1 MPLKLQDLSPA
12 DARLCLGVERFI
24 TVELGLALA
33 NRRVLLAV
41 SGGADSLALL
51 HILHVLRPRLLAE
64 LHVMAADHALRPH
77 SGLEAEGVQN
87 LCAGLDIAC
96 TVRRLAVA
104 EHAAAHGLGL
114 EEAGRAL
121 RYAALEEERERLGA
135 AWIVTGHQLE
145 DLGEDVLLRLLRGT
159 GWPGLGGMPAV
170 DGRRHLLRPL
180 LLTPARK
187 LRDLLR
193 RCGID
198 WFEDQ
203 SNTDRNFRRNRV
215 RHALWPVL
223 LEESPR
229 LAEHIAYLWRI
240 ARADGAYWDARLA
253 SLLPEETSA
262 VPGGEAVDKVALP
275 GLVIKLEGAAL
286 KRLEQAARLRL
297 YMRAIAR
304 LRREHGS
311 GQGRAATLFAL
322 DAAWSTGRGNTRF
335 QFPGG
340 IRAEVRQGGVRFF
353 AALPENL

>member
-1 MPLKLQDLSPA
+1 MLLKLQDLSPA

-24 TVELGLALA
+24 TGELGLALT
-33 NRRVLLAV
+33 NRRLLLAV

-77 SGLEAEGVQN
+77 SGAEAEGVRQ
-87 LCAGLDIAC
+87 LCGGLGIGC

-104 EHAAAHGLGL
+104 EYAAARGFGL

-121 RYAALEEERERLGA
+121 RYAALEEERERLEA

-170 DGRRHLLRPL
+170 DARRHLLRPL

-187 LRDLLR
+187 LKDFLR
-193 RCGID
+193 RCGIA
-198 WFEDQ
+198 WFEDE
-203 SNTDRNFRRNRV
+203 SNQDRNFRRNRV
-215 RHALWPVL
+215 RHVVWPALL
-223 LEESPR
+223 GESPR
-229 LAEHIAYLWRI
+229 LAEHIAHLWRI

-253 SLLPEETSA
+253 SVLPEGESVVARET
-262 VPGGEAVDKVALP
+262 
-275 GLVIKLEGAAL
+275 VILEGAVL
-286 KRLEQAARLRL
+286 KTLEQAARLRL
-297 YMRAIAR
+297 YMRAVSR
-304 LRREHGS
+304 LSREHGS
-311 GQGRAATLFAL
+311 GQGRAATVFAL
-322 DAAWSTGRGNTRF
+322 DAAWSEGRGDTRF

-340 IRAEVRQGGVRFF
+340 IKAEVRRGGVCFF
-353 AALPENL
+353 VGGSGR